1 MPVGLAL
8 EGRREHAEE
17 VASRRPTD
25 QGQSAGLFSLAYAV
39 FVGKKKEKCFS
50 KLSTFKN
57 RESSPKKSLD
67 FHFLIITTKAN
78 TSVSS
83 TTCLALVYMTY
94 I

>member
-39 FVGKKKEKCFS
+39 FVGEKKRKM
-50 KLSTFKN
+50 LQ
-57 RESSPKKSLD
+57 
-67 FHFLIITTKAN
+67 
-78 TSVSS
+78 
-83 TTCLALVYMTY
+83 
-94 I
+94 